1 MINFKKAKNKKVKAK
16 ELTDQELII
25 SRLNILSA
33 TVSMMDDKIEDMR
46 KDIRWIK
53 SQVEDSIE

>member
-1 MINFKKAKNKKVKAK
+1 MINFKKAKEKKVKVK

-33 TVSMMDDKIEDMR
+33 TVSIMDDKIEDMR
-46 KDIRWIK
+46 KDISWIK
-53 SQVEDSIE
+53 NQVKDSIE

>member
-1 MINFKKAKNKKVKAK
+1 MINFKKAKEKKVKVK

-33 TVSMMDDKIEDMR
+33 TVSIMDDKIEDMR
-46 KDIRWIK
+46 KDISWIK
-53 SQVEDSIE
+53 SQVKDSIE

>member
-1 MINFKKAKNKKVKAK
+1 MINFKKAKEKKVKVK

-46 KDIRWIK
+46 KDVSWIK

>member
-1 MINFKKAKNKKVKAK
+1 MINFKKAKEKKVKVK

-33 TVSMMDDKIEDMR
+33 TVSIMDDKIEDMG
-46 KDIRWIK
+46 KDISWIK
-53 SQVEDSIE
+53 SQVKDSIE